1 VADKSHTVTALH
13 QPFSALNGEL
23 RVKWQS
29 HLPSGRRRLRRAAI
43 VVAASPAVALAAAVA
58 LVALGQP
65 SASAARPPSAGNE
78 KAAACP
84 GGTLLTAVSARRL
97 PVGSTAYTYVLRDG
111 TSFESIAPPAGFNP
125 ATASS
130 ALLTELNLPQRPAG
144 AAARRAWDAQV
155 APFSRSRIS
164 GAGQFC
170 ENRSIAE
177 PEAAAAEPKPAAAK
191 QPAVGAASLA
201 SAGGYTSF
209 SGYELRSGPYEKI
222 VGHFKQPHVS
232 GVGTFSDWIGLNG
245 TTQGK
250 KDRLIQ
256 AGTDS
261 PLGRPFWEL
270 YCSGGAS
277 SGCNPAQI
285 DSKSAANPG
294 ADVTVSV
301 SYNPATLMSYYAVSI
316 NGAEV
321 VNVQYKMQVHSHSGD
336 VADFLTERPSGSPI
350 PLFGTIQFSGSRT
363 YTVWNGSKSVPFGSQ
378 KIYAYE
384 MTNNGVFYAPP
395 CSTSS
400 HIMMYPNHITSGG
413 FVNNFCRTL

>member
-1 VADKSHTVTALH
+1 MRSK
-13 QPFSALNGEL
+13 FF
-23 RVKWQS
+23 
-29 HLPSGRRRLRRAAI
+29 AA
-43 VVAASPAVALAAAVA
+43 VAAAVA
-58 LVALGQP
+58 LVALAEP
-65 SASAARPPSAGNE
+65 SASAARSTSAGNE

-97 PVGSTAYTYVLRDG
+97 PAGSTAYTYKLQDG
-111 TSFESIAPPAGFNP
+111 TSFESIAHPAGFNP

-170 ENRSIAE
+170 ENKSIAE
-177 PEAAAAEPKPAAAK
+177 PEAATAEPKSATAE
-191 QPAVGAASLA
+191 QPAVSAAPLA

-209 SGYELRSGPYEKI
+209 SGYELQSGRYEKV
-222 VGHFKQPHVS
+222 VGHFKQPSVS
-232 GVGTFSDWIGLNG
+232 AGNGGRMSDWIGLNG
-245 TTQGK
+245 TTNGSG
-250 KDRLIQ
+250 DRLIQ
-256 AGTDS
+256 AGMDS

-270 YCSGGAS
+270 YCSGGSS
-277 SGCNPAQI
+277 SGCNSAQV
-285 DSKSAANPG
+285 DSRSAASPG

-301 SYNPATLMSYYAVSI
+301 SFNPATLMSYYAVSI

-321 VNVQYKMQVHSHSGD
+321 VNVEYQMRKGSHSGD

-363 YTVWNGSKSVPFGSQ
+363 YTVWNSNTSVPFGSQ

-413 FVNNFCRTL
+413 FANNFCRTL